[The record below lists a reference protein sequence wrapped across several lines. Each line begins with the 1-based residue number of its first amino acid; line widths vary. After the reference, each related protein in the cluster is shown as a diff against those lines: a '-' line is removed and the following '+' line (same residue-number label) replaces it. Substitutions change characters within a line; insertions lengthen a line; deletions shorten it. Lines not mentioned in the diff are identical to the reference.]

1 MKKNILIL
9 FVLLYSAQAF
19 AQPKADSA
27 QSQVEYLNMY
37 RRSLEYD
44 DMSSAAYALT
54 GYLMHGGAAQFKDTL
69 AVVYYRLGNLN
80 GAYKMANEINLANP
94 KDITALTLLADIT
107 GRAGDSKAS
116 LDWYEKLCALSPEP
130 YNYYQLA
137 TRQFVLERIGECKTS
152 LNKVVADSVK
162 ARQDKVSLEIS
173 PGNNETVPVMAA
185 AYNMLGALAFREK
198 DKAAAKQYYALAVK
212 EFPSFVIANQNLQGV
227 DLPATKPDTK
237 PAGNKPATK
246 SKK

>member
-1 MKKNILIL
+1 MKKNILL
-9 FVLLYSAQAF
+9 AFVLLTTAQAF
-19 AQPKADSA
+19 AQTKTDSTQQQQA
-27 QSQVEYLNMY
+27 YMNMY

-80 GAYKMANEINLANP
+80 GAYKMANEINQANP

-107 GRAGDSKAS
+107 GRAGDTKAS

-130 YNYYQLA
+130 YNFYQLA
-137 TRQFVLERIGECKTS
+137 TRQFLLERIGECKAS
-152 LNKVVADSVK
+152 LNKVVADSAK
-162 ARQDKVSLEIS
+162 ARQEKVSLEIS
-173 PGNNETVPVMAA
+173 AGNNEAVPVLAA

-198 DKAAAKQYYALAVK
+198 QNAEAKRFYELAVK
-212 EFPSFVIANQNLQGV
+212 EFPEFVIARQNLQSMQ
-227 DLPATKPDTK
+227 PASPKPVAGK
-237 PAGNKPATK
+237 PAAKP
-246 SKK
+246 KKQ